1 MTAADL
7 RVPRWAEYTTFAL
20 SLLGLG
26 LSIYLSY
33 THLHPGAL
41 VCSTTGLINC
51 AKVTTSAESHVLG
64 VPVAYLGL
72 ANYVVMTAINS
83 PWAWHSARRWL
94 HVARFVL
101 AVAAMAFVLWLVYAE
116 LILIGN
122 ICEYCTMVH
131 LTTFALLVVLTRVSP
146 YQLGWASRAR

>member
-1 MTAADL
+1 MTDSDL

-20 SLLGLG
+20 SLVGLG

-41 VCSTTGLINC
+41 VCSSSGVINC

-64 VPVAYLGL
+64 IPVAYLGV

-83 PWAWHSARRWL
+83 PLAWRSPWRWL

-101 AVAAMAFVLWLVYAE
+101 WLVYAE
-116 LILIGN
+116 VILIGN
-122 ICEYCTMVH
+122 ICEYCTLVH
-131 LTTFALLVVLTRVSP
+131 LTTFALLLVLTRVSP

>member
-1 MTAADL
+1 MSPEDL

-41 VCSTTGLINC
+41 VCARSGVINC
-51 AKVTTSAESHVLG
+51 AKVTTSAESHFLG
-64 VPVAYLGL
+64 IPVAYLGA
-72 ANYVVMTAINS
+72 ANYVVMTGINS
-83 PWAWHSARRWL
+83 PWAWRSPWRWL

-101 AVAAMAFVLWLVYAE
+101 AILAMCFVLWLVFAE
-116 LILIGN
+116 VVLIGN

-131 LTTFALLVVLTRVSP
+131 LTTFALLIVLTRVSP
-146 YQLGWASRAR
+146 YQLGWASRTR